1 MARSRPPFS
10 ILRPVSNSGRVT
22 GRGAGVA
29 LRELAQEEG
38 AAERR
43 PSNYRG
49 FGFGRRPSKAETL
62 TSGNTHFVM
71 SDLNNVQIARLLSDW
86 LHEKGLDDREQQ
98 NM

>member
-1 MARSRPPFS
+1 MEARALLGRNNEATQAGASAYATCAGFLSSMARSRPPFS

-62 TSGNTHFVM
+62 TSRG
-71 SDLNNVQIARLLSDW
+71 S
-86 LHEKGLDDREQQ
+86 
-98 NM
+98 